1 MFRFDKEKVLIVG
14 AGLAGCTIA
23 RILAENNFK
32 VEIIE
37 KRNHIA
43 GNIFDYVNQNNER
56 IHKYGPHLLHC
67 RKDSEAL
74 SFLSRFTE
82 WVKYE
87 HKVRALLKDGKTIPL
102 PVNKFTI
109 EHIFKKNFKNENETK
124 EFLESIRNKEL
135 IPKNT
140 DEFFESSVGEV
151 LSNIFFRPY
160 TKKMWGIEPKDLNI
174 TVGARIPVRT
184 NNEDRYFDDDFQAL
198 PRFGYTA
205 MVEKM
210 IDHKNIQIY
219 LNTSFVK
226 GIEQNYLHSFLSIPI
241 DEYFN
246 FKFGKLHCRSI
257 IFEERL
263 ENGFDLD
270 APVINFTD
278 SSPYTRKTQWNL
290 LPNSYDYQGN
300 LKTITYEKPCSLREN
315 PGEYYYPVQTKESK
329 IIFSEYEKLAKKDSS
344 YTFIGRT
351 GLFRYIDMIPAVH
364 MHMHIANK
372 FLNKLKNKS

>member
-56 IHKYGPHLLHC
+56 IHKYGPHFLHC
-67 RKDSEAL
+67 KKDSEAL
-74 SFLSRFTE
+74 IFLSRFTE

-109 EHIFKKNFKNENETK
+109 EHIFKKNFRNESETK

-140 DEFFESSVGEV
+140 DEFFEASVGEV

-160 TKKMWGIEPKDLNI
+160 TKKMWGIEPKELNVS
-174 TVGARIPVRT
+174 VGARIPVRT
-184 NNEDRYFDDDFQAL
+184 NNEDRYFNDEFQAL

-205 MVEKM
+205 MVEK
-210 IDHKNIQIY
+210 
-219 LNTSFVK
+219 
-226 GIEQNYLHSFLSIPI
+226 
-241 DEYFN
+241 
-246 FKFGKLHCRSI
+246 
-257 IFEERL
+257 
-263 ENGFDLD
+263 
-270 APVINFTD
+270 
-278 SSPYTRKTQWNL
+278 
-290 LPNSYDYQGN
+290 
-300 LKTITYEKPCSLREN
+300 
-315 PGEYYYPVQTKESK
+315 
-329 IIFSEYEKLAKKDSS
+329 
-344 YTFIGRT
+344 
-351 GLFRYIDMIPAVH
+351 
-364 MHMHIANK
+364 
-372 FLNKLKNKS
+372 